1 MTISEYAAP
10 IPLGPEV
17 LKVQPAVVRRDPAS
31 QSQPLAEDSG
41 HHLCDQ
47 PEHQT
52 DLPDGCHPDSSQAPE
67 DIDGPAADLQPLTAI
82 KNTRTVVDRHRLAQL
97 EGIIARNLESVMDV
111 ARALKEIRDNR
122 LYLEQYATWEDYCQR
137 RWGFT
142 GRRARQLI
150 SAEKQTHCAD

>member
-52 DLPDGCHPDSSQAPE
+52 DLPDGCHPDSSQAP
-67 DIDGPAADLQPLTAI
+67 GQAGTPFRPPVRPPQKGGQAADA
-82 KNTRTVVDRHRLAQL
+82 
-97 EGIIARNLESVMDV
+97 ARDFASPADV
-111 ARALKEIRDNR
+111 AAAYKSGRLTRAQA
-122 LYLEQYATWEDYCQR
+122 EQILRYKFGVQ
-137 RWGFT
+137 
-142 GRRARQLI
+142 Q
-150 SAEKQTHCAD
+150 